1 MRLALIGFS
10 IAILSPFAH
19 AEGNLLSIK
28 DFAPYDADIQSP
40 LDLALLET
48 GGKETSPKSWITLDG
63 NDSRSEQQ
71 LELSYKLKTSSSS
84 MEFEQHR
91 CSVAL
96 FQTQRQLNDGQKI
109 VRKSDFVGSCAATSK
124 DETIK
129 LVWPVQNRLLVN
141 SAGSHWFRLPGVV
154 VPNLTTT
161 AVPSQLRYDDP
172 RSVFFRTATA
182 IPSTM
187 DAKAGNKV
195 CKALGYKGI
204 NIDRSRRIEPL
215 ADHKD
220 VTNNQSYYYVRWLY
234 AGHGLRTYIDQ
245 NEPNKEGCG
254 WTWFSRA
261 CPRVGT
267 SANLVPIS
275 PKSSQLSATVVSVNE
290 RGDFVLAR
298 SSSILGLLV
307 CDLQ

>member
-1 MRLALIGFS
+1 
-10 IAILSPFAH
+10 
-19 AEGNLLSIK
+19 
-28 DFAPYDADIQSP
+28 
-40 LDLALLET
+40 
-48 GGKETSPKSWITLDG
+48 
-63 NDSRSEQQ
+63 
-71 LELSYKLKTSSSS
+71 

-124 DETIK
+124 DETMK

-161 AVPSQLRYDDP
+161 AVPSQLRHDDP

-275 PKSSQLSATVVSVNE
+275 PQSSQLSATVVSVNE
-290 RGDFVLAR
+290 RGDFVFAR